1 MFGSILFQSSFSH
14 EDCIIYHLTIRL
26 LAFFFISKEALILKM
41 IPSKSSTYQ
50 VQILRKRIRTTD
62 VTSLLNLVPASR
74 ARPHNLKS
82 VIKFFYLVK
91 NYQNLNF
98 VGNLKTDLQ
107 KKKFCRDG
115 RVLLIVNDKESLSR
129 KINP

>member
-26 LAFFFISKEALILKM
+26 LAVFFFISKEALILKM

-62 VTSLLNLVPASR
+62 VTSLRNLVPASR

-91 NYQNLNF
+91 NYQNL
-98 VGNLKTDLQ
+98 KTDLQ
-107 KKKFCRDG
+107 KKKFCRDR

>member
-14 EDCIIYHLTIRL
+14 EDCIIYHFTIRL
-26 LAFFFISKEALILKM
+26 LAFFFFISKEALILKM

-62 VTSLLNLVPASR
+62 VTSLRNLVPASR

-91 NYQNLNF
+91 NYQNL
-98 VGNLKTDLQ
+98 KTDLQ
-107 KKKFCRDG
+107 KKQFCRDR

>member
-1 MFGSILFQSSFSH
+1 MFGSILFQSSFNH
-14 EDCIIYHLTIRL
+14 EDCVFYHLTIRL

-82 VIKFFYLVK
+82 VIKFFYLDK

-107 KKKFCRDG
+107 KKNFVEIG
-115 RVLLIVNDKESLSR
+115 EYFLL
-129 KINP
+129 

>member
-26 LAFFFISKEALILKM
+26 LTFFFISKEALILKM

-82 VIKFFYLVK
+82 VIKFFL
-91 NYQNLNF
+91 F
-98 VGNLKTDLQ
+98 G
-107 KKKFCRDG
+107 KKLPESKFCRKSEN
-115 RVLLIVNDKESLSR
+115 RFVEKKILSR
-129 KINP
+129 

>member
-14 EDCIIYHLTIRL
+14 EDCIIFHLTIRL
-26 LAFFFISKEALILKM
+26 LAFFFFISKEALILKM

-62 VTSLLNLVPASR
+62 VTSLLNPVPASR

-82 VIKFFYLVK
+82 VIRFSYLVK

-107 KKKFCRDG
+107 KKNFVEMGEYFLLLTIKNHCRG
-115 RVLLIVNDKESLSR
+115 R
-129 KINP
+129 